1 PSPRLRMTAG
11 APLLQTTPRM
21 LATFFFVLATALPA
35 QRLETTL
42 KQKIATEHLF
52 LEQKRTR
59 RK

>member
-1 PSPRLRMTAG
+1 MTAG